1 MTTTWKSGK
10 TGKTSTGVTLGLV
23 GWRRIWNRQEKLIV
37 RLHAFINHWTNS
49 WPGLCSSRAQ
59 WPLAPNFCPWAT
71 RKSYFFIQI
80 ICWAP
85 WISQFQ
91 SSGLPSIFLRAQP
104 CWPVEYSCDQVFC
117 SHGTILTVPKFKR
130 QNSGQSFSG
139 YNKRIWPVWCEHN
152 DHLFEQQSR
161 CPMWT
166 EWTDWAV
173 SCKESVKSI
182 FKLVENLS
190 GALWRKPQWHNK
202 NYQVDWKFCVS
213 LCAKPLLWGG
223 SYSLLATFVNG
234 ISFFTRHTFG

>member
-1 MTTTWKSGK
+1 MNTTWKSGK

-49 WPGLCSSRAQ
+49 WP
-59 WPLAPNFCPWAT
+59 
-71 RKSYFFIQI
+71 
-80 ICWAP
+80 
-85 WISQFQ
+85 
-91 SSGLPSIFLRAQP
+91 
-104 CWPVEYSCDQVFC
+104 VEYSCDQVFW
-117 SHGTILTVPKFKR
+117 SHGTTLTVPKFKC
-130 QNSGQSFSG
+130 QNSGQSFSW

-166 EWTDWAV
+166 EWKDWAV
-173 SCKESVKSI
+173 SCKVLSQI

-190 GALWRKPQWHNK
+190 GALWRTPQWHNK
-202 NYQVDWKFCVS
+202 NYQVHWKFCVS

-223 SYSLLATFVNG
+223 SYSLLATLCEWN
-234 ISFFTRHTFG
+234 FFLYQTYIWTGYVGTFIPTQWFAFKTI